1 MLSSP
6 SLSPLPL
13 HDWLAAMSPL
23 LTERRARPADLA
35 HDLVAQGGSWN
46 PRRNPLAVASRTAE
60 TARLDLTLACA
71 MIHHARAVLVLEAC
85 GAGRAVNGNLLWGLL
100 EPGASARP
108 GDGWTVSGSLESCC
122 RPPEHSVTYVVLD
135 HARGHVLT
143 VAVNEPE
150 QRTHVGVG
158 ASRPDGRV
166 PVELVEAPAHMR
178 GPFTDAVLNQAA
190 SFGRVLEVA
199 AWYGA
204 LTSLADAVVAGLRVA
219 SHDEKRLRTSVAEM
233 DALLSAAWA
242 SIRDAVAVWERGPN
256 AAATLVHHVARART
270 LTRVAAVTVLFAY
283 TSIEDAASC
292 GAGPSPNLREELAR
306 WMGRADLDADS
317 AVVAETVLAE
327 GPSW

>member
-13 HDWLAAMSPL
+13 HDWLSAMSPL
-23 LTERRARPADLA
+23 LSERRARPADLA

-71 MIHHARAVLVLEAC
+71 MIHHARAALVLDVC
-85 GAGRAVNGNLLWGLL
+85 GAGQVVNGNLLWGLL

-108 GDGWTVSGSLESCC
+108 GDVWTVSGSLETCC
-122 RPPEHSVTYVVLD
+122 RPPAHNVTYVVLD

-143 VAVNEPE
+143 VAMNEPE
-150 QRTHVGVG
+150 QRAHVVVR

-166 PVELVEAPAHMR
+166 PVELVEAPARMR
-178 GPFTDAVLNQAA
+178 GPFTDAVLSQAA

-204 LTSLADAVVAGLRVA
+204 LTSLADAVLAGLRVA
-219 SHDEKRLRTSVAEM
+219 GRDEMRLRTSVAEM

-242 SIRDAVAVWERGPN
+242 SIRDAVAAWERGPN

-270 LTRVAAVTVLFAY
+270 LTRVAATTVLFAY
-283 TSIEDAASC
+283 TPIEDAANRGVGS
-292 GAGPSPNLREELAR
+292 SPNLREELAR
-306 WMGRADLDADS
+306 WMGRADLDSDS
-317 AVVAETVLAE
+317 TVVAEAVLSE